1 MAILKDL
8 AQVLHLYEQGN
19 TSFIAVMLGRKLGQF
34 RVHIKG
40 GRRWPKKGFEYGF
53 DLLARGEILVYPRS
67 GETLW
72 VYKEWDERA
81 RPQLGTSL
89 PLLRAA
95 SYLCEFT
102 EALTRSTSGSN
113 DHTAN
118 SDSSTHERLYDLLA
132 GTADALAGGM
142 KPGGLLL
149 TYTLRALEL
158 EGLLPSL
165 THCRDC
171 EKNISRHTPPKTN
184 HSPKPDLIWMTREGL
199 YCKECAGKLGRVQ
212 AAPERGIWL
221 TPEAHRVLLHLYSS
235 TKPVQASPAAARL
248 LGLSLIL
255 LVQGALER
263 DLRTLQG
270 AARAVLGLAPVSAT
284 KKPRPAAPRA
294 S

>member
-19 TSFIAVMLGRKLGQF
+19 TSYIAVMLGRRLGQF

-72 VYKEWDERA
+72 VFKEWDERA
-81 RPQLGTSL
+81 RPALGTSL
-89 PLLRAA
+89 PMLRAA

-102 EALTRSTSGSN
+102 EVLTRPTSGSN
-113 DHTAN
+113 DTSAQAGAT
-118 SDSSTHERLYDLLA
+118 SRERLYELLA
-132 GTADALAGGM
+132 GTADALAEGA
-142 KPGGLLL
+142 KPGALLM
-149 TYTLRALEL
+149 TYTLRALDL
-158 EGLLPSL
+158 EGLLPDL
-165 THCRDC
+165 GHCREC
-171 EKNISRHTPPKTN
+171 EAKVPRNMRQPEP
-184 HSPKPDLIWMTREGL
+184 LWLTREGL
-199 YCKECAGKLGRVQ
+199 HCKECAAKLSRIQ

-221 TPEAHRVLLHLYSS
+221 TPEAHRILLHLYSS

-270 AARAVLGLAPVSAT
+270 AARLVLGLAPASST

>member
-19 TSFIAVMLGRKLGQF
+19 TSYIAVMLGRRLGQF

-72 VYKEWDERA
+72 VFKEWDERA
-81 RPQLGTSL
+81 RPALGTSL
-89 PLLRAA
+89 PMLRAA

-102 EALTRSTSGSN
+102 EVLTRPTSGSN
-113 DHTAN
+113 DT
-118 SDSSTHERLYDLLA
+118 STQAGAATRERLYDLLA
-132 GTADALAGGM
+132 GTADALAQGA
-142 KPGGLLL
+142 KPGALLM
-149 TYTLRALEL
+149 TYTLRALDL

-165 THCRDC
+165 TQCQDC
-171 EKNISRHTPPKTN
+171 QRKTQ
-184 HSPKPDLIWMTREGL
+184 HSALRTQHSVQPLWLTREGL
-199 YCKECAGKLGRVQ
+199 HCKECAAKLSRLQ
-212 AAPERGIWL
+212 SAPERGIWL
-221 TPEAHRVLLHLYSS
+221 TPEAHRILLHLYTS

-270 AARAVLGLAPVSAT
+270 AARLVLGLAPASST